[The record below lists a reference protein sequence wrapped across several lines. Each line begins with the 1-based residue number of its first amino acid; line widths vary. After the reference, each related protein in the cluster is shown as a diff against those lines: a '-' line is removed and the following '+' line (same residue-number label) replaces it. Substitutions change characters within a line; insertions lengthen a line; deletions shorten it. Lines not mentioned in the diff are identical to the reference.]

1 MARNQWAVVAILFL
15 SFWVL
20 PSSSPAQAPAPKWSA
35 VEEAVGKENYAEAK
49 KQADAILQRG
59 APEDR
64 AKTMTVYARILLGLG
79 QKEQARQF
87 LNTLSGGQQSS
98 RRKGHSAGPATA
110 GTLLPIY
117 AAWLKALDGQADA
130 AIKTL
135 EKMLQ
140 QAGGAPNEVTAEAA
154 DVLAMLYMARGE
166 QEKAKKAVDFGLKTL
181 QYQGV
186 KSGYVLALLRG
197 RLNSDI
203 AAGEAKRLYNEAE
216 NRRAEKK
223 FIEAGKLFAQVRAMY
238 PKNQWGHAS
247 GFRIGQCYVG
257 LNRPAQAVDWWQKFI
272 KESPAGPWRGQ
283 AHVAM
288 VDLLLESQL
297 DLAKATEHA
306 IVATSAL
313 AKGNA
318 EPSWHEAAYD
328 IHLRQGIVSLVD
340 GRFDAA
346 VQGFQ
351 QARQSAGDCPDF
363 RSTKMGLSPSSPEV
377 QAGLNRLIEAAE
389 KRVKLVPDELAVGD
403 DRATLALVIG
413 NIYNVLHQYDLAKGY
428 FTLPLNGSLRSRSAG
443 HRSFAGLGL
452 ARAVLASGQPISSS
466 KSPASSPFIQA
477 KAICEASLAEYP
489 RGSWHDETLY
499 RLATIIQDTAEAKF
513 GKSSKPAADG
523 KKADQPARQHGL
535 QSDLKAEKQ
544 HFAALVKAKAEAL
557 PDWQAII
564 KRYPNSPR
572 CEQAFY
578 YAGVLLYDLAVA
590 VPGGKSEQMAKDADS
605 LFQQLCEAYPK
616 SPYVGDACVR
626 QIDFAL
632 ERKYDLALA
641 TSLAY
646 QGLQWAKKQ
655 DVQVVTAADGTVTRS
670 SVEDAAK
677 AIQNASAK
685 LPEWTEPGAK
695 PAASLLND
703 LYNLYLRAGILA
715 YLQER
720 YDEASHDLDAAGP
733 ARPTEGMRANF
744 DLQKMGLFILGECC
758 KRKEPSWYADAIKA
772 AKTDGQKLALKLADT
787 YLHSQRADKA
797 EAIFNQ
803 VLAGDPPLGRPSK
816 AAEGYC
822 LMQLALVY
830 SIQNVNR
837 DKSIEF
843 YRRFFRKE
851 YADLPWAATAI
862 MRLAV
867 LEYNSTQDP
876 HRAIRYYQYVL
887 TKYPNHPDAE
897 RALYFLALDAV
908 QARDKTLA
916 EVSCKEYLKR
926 YARNGWNNSGWR
938 NQIQTV
944 LSNDVPKLPD
954 SGKEQER

>member
-20 PSSSPAQAPAPKWSA
+20 PSSSPAQSPAPKWSA

-64 AKTMTVYARILLGLG
+64 AKTMTVYCADIVGPWAEG
-79 QKEQARQF
+79 TGSTVS
-87 LNTLSGGQQSS
+87 NTLSGGQQSS

-181 QYQGV
+181 KYQGV
-186 KSGYVLALLRG
+186 NSGYVLALLRG

-216 NRRAEKK
+216 KRRAEKK
-223 FIEAGKLFAQVRAMY
+223 FVEAGKLFAQVRAMY

-257 LNRPAQAVDWWQKFI
+257 LNRLAQAADWWQKFI

-313 AKGNA
+313 AKGLDQQA

-351 QARQSAGDCPDF
+351 QARQLAGDCPDF
-363 RSTKMGLSPSSPEV
+363 RSTKMGMSPSAPEV

-389 KRVKLVPDELAVGD
+389 KRVKLVPDELTVGD

-428 FTLPLNGSLRSRSAG
+428 FTLPLNGSMRSRSAG

-466 KSPASSPFIQA
+466 KSPASSPPLGDDHASHGALGVKAALLQA
-477 KAICEASLAEYP
+477 KAIFEASLKEYP
-489 RGSWHDETLY
+489 KGSWHDETL
-499 RLATIIQDTAEAKF
+499 RELALLIERAAAEQF
-513 GKSSKPAADG
+513 GPPAAESSAEKKNVVQKPAAPPMTDAARQQQ
-523 KKADQPARQHGL
+523 KKARAPPLPYWAGLPAHYPASRYVPQ
-535 QSDLKAEKQ
+535 
-544 HFAALVKAKAEAL
+544 AL
-557 PDWQAII
+557 
-564 KRYPNSPR
+564 YH
-572 CEQAFY
+572 
-578 YAGVLLYDLAVA
+578 
-590 VPGGKSEQMAKDADS
+590 
-605 LFQQLCEAYPK
+605 
-616 SPYVGDACVR
+616 
-626 QIDFAL
+626 
-632 ERKYDLALA
+632 
-641 TSLAY
+641 
-646 QGLQWAKKQ
+646 
-655 DVQVVTAADGTVTRS
+655 
-670 SVEDAAK
+670 
-677 AIQNASAK
+677 
-685 LPEWTEPGAK
+685 
-695 PAASLLND
+695 
-703 LYNLYLRAGILA
+703 AGIL
-715 YLQER
+715 YTETKKP
-720 YDEASHDLDAAGP
+720 DDALAAFKELATKYADSPWAGD
-733 ARPTEGMRANF
+733 AHVWLIDVKLEQQF
-744 DLQKMGLFILGECC
+744 DLPGARTRRCGGRLV
-758 KRKEPSWYADAIKA
+758 
-772 AKTDGQKLALKLADT
+772 
-787 YLHSQRADKA
+787 RA
-797 EAIFNQ
+797 
-803 VLAGDPPLGRPSK
+803 PRPSK
-816 AAEGYC
+816 SCPSPLAPLSPGWGRRAVRRPAFPQANRLRHLRPRRAGGIPLGTPRGAVGFFQKAKPLQPERKFVVVHGTIPTGIERLIEAAKSGKSLTPEIVCKGDQKAKLI
-822 LMQLALVY
+822 LMLADV
-830 SIQNVNR
+830 
-837 DKSIEF
+837 
-843 YRRFFRKE
+843 
-851 YADLPWAATAI
+851 
-862 MRLAV
+862 
-867 LEYNSTQDP
+867 
-876 HRAIRYYQYVL
+876 YYQGQEWQRSVDL
-887 TKYPNHPDAE
+887 CTRLIKGAAPKSQP
-897 RALYFLALDAV
+897 R
-908 QARDKTLA
+908 A
-916 EVSCKEYLKR
+916 EVLCLL
-926 YARNGWNNSGWR
+926 
-938 NQIQTV
+938 QTRTQ
-944 LSNDVPKLPD
+944 LLLPPWQ
-954 SGKEQER
+954 SPRSRCGLG